1 MHLTFTTQLNLLIQ
15 RFPDSFCWCFRKAQ
29 LKEGENSE
37 RPFKTVVLISFST
50 SSEPAHLH
58 AGAHMTMSFVSVF
71 MAAKRWTEF
80 YRNGSLFLPPRPR
93 GLRSLA
99 FIVLFSPLLLI
110 YNRLFSDS
118 ECFLSLNYSPVFCAQ
133 TVINCPCW
141 CFAIVPR
148 LLMRLFLFRGF
159 YGGNS
164 SRV

>member
-1 MHLTFTTQLNLLIQ
+1 MFN
-15 RFPDSFCWCFRKAQ
+15 R
-29 LKEGENSE
+29 
-37 RPFKTVVLISFST
+37 VLQEWII
-50 SSEPAHLH
+50 
-58 AGAHMTMSFVSVF
+58 VS
-71 MAAKRWTEF
+71 A
-80 YRNGSLFLPPRPR
+80 PRPR

-133 TVINCPCW
+133 TVINWSCW
-141 CFAIVPR
+141 CFAIVPGV
-148 LLMRLFLFRGF
+148 LMRLFLFCGF